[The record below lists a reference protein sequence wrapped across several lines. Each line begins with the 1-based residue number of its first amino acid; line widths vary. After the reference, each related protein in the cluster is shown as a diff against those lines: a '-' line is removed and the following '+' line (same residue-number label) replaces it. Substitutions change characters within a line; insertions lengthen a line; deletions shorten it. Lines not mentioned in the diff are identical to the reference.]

1 MTQKTAYQTDDKGKF
16 VSEICLDESPLE
28 PGVFLIPAGAVI
40 DAPPACGV
48 GQHASFRDGAWKIV
62 DDVLIDAPPFS
73 VVVAAYLA
81 TVRAIREQV
90 LNRLAGI
97 GFAALLASDTAVAMA
112 AATARQALLDI
123 TVAPAVLAATD
134 IEGMTTAMK
143 AAYAAIIAAAPPVIR
158 EAFDTDAA

>member
-1 MTQKTAYQTDDKGKF
+1 MTQKIAYQTDDKGKF

-40 DAPPACGV
+40 DAPPACSV
-48 GQHASFRDGAWKIV
+48 GQHAILHEGAWQIV
-62 DDVLIDAPPFS
+62 DDVLIDAPPFP
-73 VVVAAYLA
+73 VVAAAYLA

-97 GFAALLASDTAVAMA
+97 GFAALLAADTAVALA

-123 TVAPAVLAATD
+123 TIAPDVLGATD
-134 IEGMTTAMK
+134 LDTLTSAMK
-143 AAYAAIIAAAPPVIR
+143 SAYASIIAAAPPVIR
-158 EAFDTDAA
+158 EAFDPAAI